1 MKRVVLGAVVAVAYA
16 WWAAGVAPFSTLAYL
31 SIALPATAGLVLLV
45 TAGRVAVRPHER
57 AQREGRPREW
67 AQREG
72 RPATTVS
79 LASCAPW
86 VIVLVLA
93 VALEAWGL
101 ALGGRSAAVPT
112 LSTTVDHLLAT
123 RVERTVLYV
132 AWLALGA
139 APLARHRRRRS
150 EHS

>member
-31 SIALPATAGLVLLV
+31 SIALPATAELVLLV
-45 TAGRVAVRPHER
+45 AGGRFAVRPRER
-57 AQREGRPREW
+57 T
-67 AQREG
+67 QREG

>member
-31 SIALPATAGLVLLV
+31 SIALPATAELVLLV
-45 TAGRVAVRPHER
+45 AGGRFAVRPRER
-57 AQREGRPREW
+57 T
-67 AQREG
+67 QREG

-79 LASCAPW
+79 LASCTPW

-93 VALEAWGL
+93 IALEAWGL

>member
-45 TAGRVAVRPHER
+45 AGGRFAVRPRER
-57 AQREGRPREW
+57 T
-67 AQREG
+67 QREG

>member
-45 TAGRVAVRPHER
+45 AGGRFAV
-57 AQREGRPREW
+57 RPREW